1 MNKETT
7 EKPTIET
14 TEEKRSIGAEESQD
28 PQCGEE
34 HSESEQSTCAEQ
46 ECIEEAAEDESNQE
60 QKICELTKTLQLLQ
74 ADFENYRKRAEKDNA
89 EFKRYATK
97 QLVIDLLP
105 VLDNFELALKS
116 INDPGVK
123 MIYAQLFDIMEKHGL
138 KQINP
143 EGKFDPKQHEALLQ
157 EESEKEQNTI
167 LEVLQKGYI
176 VGDTI
181 VRPAR
186 VKIARKNHGSA
197 GVSTRGAENV

>member
-89 EFKRYATK
+89 EFKRYATI

-105 VLDNFELALKS
+105 VLDNFELELKS

>member
-1 MNKETT
+1 MKETT
-7 EKPTIET
+7 EKTTIKTPEDC
-14 TEEKRSIGAEESQD
+14 QD
-28 PQCGEE
+28 PQCKEE
-34 HSESEQSTCAEQ
+34 HCGSEQSSC
-46 ECIEEAAEDESNQE
+46 ECNEA
-60 QKICELTKTLQLLQ
+60 ELTAMLQLLQ
-74 ADFENYRKRAEKDNA
+74 ADFENYRKRTEKDNA

-97 QLVIDLLP
+97 QLMIDILP

-116 INDPGVK
+116 INDAGVN

-143 EGKFDPKQHEALLQ
+143 EGKFDPKLHEALLQ
-157 EESEKEQNTI
+157 EDSDKEQNTI

-197 GVSTRGAENV
+197 SVSTRGAQNV

>member
-14 TEEKRSIGAEESQD
+14 TEEKRSIKTEETAEE
-28 PQCGEE
+28 QCT
-34 HSESEQSTCAEQ
+34 EQHQ
-46 ECIEEAAEDESNQE
+46 I
-60 QKICELTKTLQLLQ
+60 KELTAMLQLLQ

-89 EFKRYATK
+89 EFKKYATK
-97 QLVIDLLP
+97 QLIVDLLP

-116 INDPGVK
+116 INDAGVK

-143 EGKFDPKQHEALLQ
+143 EGKFDPKLHEALLQ

-197 GVSTRGAENV
+197 GVSTK

>member
-157 EESEKEQNTI
+157 EESEKEQNT
-167 LEVLQKGYI
+167 
-176 VGDTI
+176 
-181 VRPAR
+181 
-186 VKIARKNHGSA
+186 
-197 GVSTRGAENV
+197 

>member
-14 TEEKRSIGAEESQD
+14 TEEKRSIETEEGCQD
-28 PQCGEE
+28 SQCGEE
-34 HSESEQSTCAEQ
+34 HCGSAQSSCEEETAEEQCTEQ
-46 ECIEEAAEDESNQE
+46 HQI
-60 QKICELTKTLQLLQ
+60 KELTAMLQLLQ

-89 EFKRYATK
+89 EFKKYATK
-97 QLVIDLLP
+97 QLIVDLLP
-105 VLDNFELALKS
+105 VLDNFELALQS
-116 INDPGVK
+116 INDAGVK

-143 EGKFDPKQHEALLQ
+143 EGKFDPKLHEALLQ

-197 GVSTRGAENV
+197 GVSTK

>member
-1 MNKETT
+1 MTKETT
-7 EKPTIET
+7 EKTNIET
-14 TEEKRSIGAEESQD
+14 TEKRNIETEEDCSD

-34 HSESEQSTCAEQ
+34 HCRSEQSSC
-46 ECIEEAAEDESNQE
+46 ECVEEECTEDDYNKQLE
-60 QKICELTKTLQLLQ
+60 ELTNTLQLLQ
-74 ADFENYRKRAEKDNA
+74 ADFENYRKRSEKENA
-89 EFKRYATK
+89 EFKKYATK
-97 QLVIDLLP
+97 QLIINLLP

-116 INDPGVK
+116 INDAGVK
-123 MIYAQLFDIMEKHGL
+123 MIYAQLFDILEKHGL

-143 EGKFDPKQHEALLQ
+143 EGRFDPKYHEALLQ
-157 EESEKEQNTI
+157 EESDKEQNTI

-176 VGDTI
+176 VGDAI

>member
-1 MNKETT
+1 MKETT
-7 EKPTIET
+7 EKTNIET
-14 TEEKRSIGAEESQD
+14 PEDCQD
-28 PQCGEE
+28 PQCREE
-34 HSESEQSTCAEQ
+34 HGGSEQSSCECNDEVAEQ
-46 ECIEEAAEDESNQE
+46 ECTEEVAENDGNKKIE
-60 QKICELTKTLQLLQ
+60 ELTKTLQLLQ

-89 EFKRYATK
+89 EFKKYATK
-97 QLVIDLLP
+97 QLLIDLLP

-116 INDPGVK
+116 INDAGVK
-123 MIYAQLFDIMEKHGL
+123 MIDAQLFDIMEKHGL

-143 EGKFDPKQHEALLQ
+143 EGKFDPKLHEALLQ
-157 EESEKEQNTI
+157 EDSDKEQNTI

-197 GVSTRGAENV
+197 GVSTRGTQNV